1 MMPSI
6 ESVSTSTPRISDP
19 TTRCPMGSSTSA
31 VIVVPAV
38 PMIVTT
44 FGVSPMRRKARA
56 IGVKRV
62 GWTPRAPL
70 PRTIRFP
77 FGGEL
82 LASGREQFGQ
92 RFGLADDREEV
103 CVPVPPGHALLVGM
117 RSDPRARP
125 GALVHSQ
132 VEPGGAFGSAEPSH
146 ARGNENGR
154 FVPFGLREVG
164 EISDVPVRAHA
175 QVARVVGVQV
185 EDDVTRR
192 PAVDDEAVFIAA
204 LGGRAERT
212 IRGPVRDGFGLSV
225 DVGHPVRGPEPVV
238 GVFRAGKALRRF
250 LLHTW
255 ALVLIAAVMISIA
268 SSTGTPLRCSPLRYR
283 KETAP
288 ASASSPP
295 AIRVKGTLDFV
306 AVRIFLLNRSS
317 EVSTSTRTP
326 WALSLSATS
335 NR

>member
-1 MMPSI
+1 N
-6 ESVSTSTPRISDP
+6 DP

-44 FGVSPMRRKARA
+44 FGVSPIRRNARA
-56 IGVKRV
+56 IGVNRV
-62 GWTPRAPL
+62 CWTPRAPL

-77 FGGEL
+77 FRGEL
-82 LASGREQFGQ
+82 FAGGREQLGQ
-92 RFGLADDREEV
+92 RFGLADDRKEV
-103 CVPVPPGHALLVGM
+103 RVPVPAGHDVLVGM
-117 RSDPRARP
+117 RSDPGACPR
-125 GALVHSQ
+125 ALVHSQ
-132 VEPGGAFGSAEPSH
+132 VEPRRTFSAAKH
-146 ARGNENGR
+146 LHTRGDEIGR
-154 FVPFGLREVG
+154 FVPFGVREVG
-164 EISDVPVRAHA
+164 EIGDVPVRAHE

-192 PAVDDEAVFIAA
+192 PAVDDEAVVIAA
-204 LGGRAERT
+204 PRGRAERA
-212 IRGPVRDGFGLSV
+212 IRGPVRYGLGLPV
-225 DVGHPVRGPEPVV
+225 DVGHPMRGPEPVV

-250 LLHTW
+250 VLHTW

-295 AIRVKGTLDFV
+295 AMSVKGTLDFV

-335 NR
+335 N